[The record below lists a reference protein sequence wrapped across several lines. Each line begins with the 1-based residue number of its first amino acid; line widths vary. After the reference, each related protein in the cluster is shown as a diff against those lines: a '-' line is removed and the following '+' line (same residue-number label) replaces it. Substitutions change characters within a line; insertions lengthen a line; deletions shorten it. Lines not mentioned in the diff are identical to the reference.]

1 MAFYGAETSFSECFV
16 QVDGYIVHPFI
27 FFAYFHW
34 YFFFLTVLVLL
45 AYFLYTKGFFF
56 NEILLFI
63 EKIKP
68 KLKTVYNLTFKTI

>member
-1 MAFYGAETSFSECFV
+1 MDTLEGTELSSAEGLEWPSTELKRVFLCFV

-45 AYFLYTKGFFF
+45 AYFLYTKGFF
-56 NEILLFI
+56 LM
-63 EKIKP
+63 KYYYSSK
-68 KLKTVYNLTFKTI
+68 K